1 MTHPFI
7 LPLRR
12 CIVPSLVGGKAVG
25 LARLMAAGMAVPDG
39 FCVTAEAYH
48 QALRAIGF
56 SSAERWKRAIA
67 QTDEARREVL
77 NESRSIILKTDVSL
91 LASLCVEEIHRI
103 ADRQERRW
111 AVRSSATNEDGWEAS
126 FAGLYRTE
134 LAISPTEFGQAIK
147 NIWASIWDERVVAY
161 VVKSGTTGSPPA
173 MAVVIQ
179 PMLDA
184 QVAGVAYS
192 IHPVT
197 GHANQVT
204 INVVR
209 GLAVPLVEGL
219 VAPDQYVVEL
229 GENDQ
234 SGYIR
239 RRILAQQ
246 PEQLVMGAGGLCKKP
261 LSVAEREQ
269 PALSEQQLLG
279 VARLAKRIEHI
290 VQYPVDMEWA
300 FEGEGLWVL
309 QARPI
314 AAVKPSS
321 ELTDDECEWSRTNF
335 KETMPEVPSP
345 MGRSFL
351 ESFMEGYILSHY
363 RRLGCRIP
371 QGLSSVRT
379 LHGRPYLNV
388 SLFHSLVG
396 QLRGEP
402 LFNVEQMG
410 GEPLRTAPAVT
421 ALGWFALI
429 RAGWLMWREMGRVT
443 KSGPRWFAE
452 MKKLA
457 DSYRRDCIEH
467 FSIEEL
473 TASLDELGLW
483 LDRREVTFG
492 IAAGVGQCLQ
502 TFSILLPR
510 WLGDDWRSLLN
521 AALQGQGTVISAQQ
535 IIRLAELVEMARAD
549 EAVSREL
556 LRERSIFSSF
566 RQTMR
571 GRPFLDAFDRYLE
584 DYGHRGLSE
593 SDVMSPRFADKPE
606 VLLAVITVQLRGPAE
621 TQADIA
627 ERQRSIREKALT
639 TIRARCGWRLDRW
652 AIFQWWY
659 RRLCRFYAL
668 REANRHHLMYY
679 STAARNLLL
688 RFGEW
693 LAERGVLT
701 ARDDVFFLTWGER
714 MELSSGI
721 SKDWAAL
728 VQARRVE
735 RECWMKIQVP
745 DTIRDWEEVTKGHQ
759 ESVLPGPEGVWRGIP
774 ISLGCVAGPVRVV
787 RSMEDWPKVKKGD
800 ILFVPVIDPGMA
812 PLFGIVAGLVVEM
825 GGTLSHGAIIA
836 REYGLPAVVN
846 VGKVTEQLRDGDRI
860 RLDAGAGEIRLD
872 SDAES
877 EIFVKLN
884 TTE

>member
-1 MTHPFI
+1 MTHSFI

-12 CIVPSLVGGKAVG
+12 SISPSLVGGKAAG
-25 LARLMAAGMAVPDG
+25 LARLMASGMAVPEG
-39 FCVTAEAYH
+39 FCVTTKAYH
-48 QALRAIGF
+48 QALHAIGF
-56 SSAERWKRAIA
+56 LPAEQWKRAIA
-67 QTDEARREVL
+67 LGAEDRQEVL
-77 NESRSIILKTDVSL
+77 NECRSIILETDVSL
-91 LASLCVEEIHRI
+91 LVSLCVEETHRI
-103 ADRQERRW
+103 ACRQKRRW
-111 AVRSSATNEDGWEAS
+111 AVRSSATNEDAGEAS

-134 LAISPTEFGQAIK
+134 LGVSPAEFGHAIK

-161 VVKSGTTGSPPA
+161 VVKSGMGGSPPA

-197 GHANQVT
+197 GGANQVT
-204 INVVR
+204 INAVR
-209 GLAVPLVEGL
+209 GLAMPLVEGG
-219 VAPDQYVVEL
+219 VSPDQYVVEL
-229 GENDQ
+229 GGNDRA
-234 SGYIR
+234 GYVR

-246 PEQLVMGAGGLCKKP
+246 QDQLVMGAVGLCKKP

-269 PALSEQQLLG
+269 PALSDQQLFEL
-279 VARLAKRIEHI
+279 ARLAKRIEDI
-290 VQYPVDMEWA
+290 VRQPVDMEWA
-300 FEGEGLWVL
+300 FEAERLWVL

-314 AAVKPSS
+314 AAVQPSS

-351 ESFMEGYILSHY
+351 EHFMEAYIVSHY

-388 SLFHSLVG
+388 SLFHNLVG

-402 LFNVEQMG
+402 LLNVEQMG
-410 GEPLRTAPAVT
+410 GEPLRTVPAVT
-421 ALGWFALI
+421 ALGWFAFI

-443 KSGPRWFAE
+443 KSGPGWFAE
-452 MKKLA
+452 MKELA
-457 DSYRRDCIEH
+457 DTYRRDCLEH
-467 FSIEEL
+467 FSIEDL
-473 TASLDELGLW
+473 IASLDELGLW

-502 TFSILLPR
+502 TFSLLLPR

-535 IIRLAELVEMARAD
+535 IIRLAELVEIARAD
-549 EAVSREL
+549 EIVSREL
-556 LRERSIFSSF
+556 LRNGSNFGSF
-566 RQTMR
+566 RQVMR
-571 GRPFLDAFDRYLE
+571 DRPFLVAFDRYLK
-584 DYGHRGLSE
+584 DYGHRGLGE
-593 SDVMSPRFADKPE
+593 SDVMSPRFADQPR
-606 VLLAVITVQLRGPAE
+606 VLLAVITMQLRGPAA
-621 TQADIA
+621 TLADIA
-627 ERQRSIREKALT
+627 ERQRGVRAKALE
-639 TIRARCGWRLDRW
+639 TIRARCGWRFDRW
-652 AIFQWWY
+652 VIFQWWY
-659 RRLCRFYAL
+659 RRLCRFYVL

-688 RFGEW
+688 RFGER
-693 LAERGVLT
+693 LVERGVFA
-701 ARDDVFFLTWGER
+701 ARDDVFFLTWEER
-714 MELSSGI
+714 LELSSRT

-735 RECWMKIQVP
+735 RECCMKVQVP
-745 DTIRDWEEVTKGHQ
+745 DTIRDWEEVMKGHH
-759 ESVLPGPEGVWRGIP
+759 ESVSPGPEGIWRGIP
-774 ISLGCVAGPVRVV
+774 VSLGSATGPARVV
-787 RSMEDWPKVKKGD
+787 QSMQDWPRVNKGD
-800 ILFVPVIDPGMA
+800 ILVVPVIDPGMA
-812 PLFGIVAGLVVEM
+812 PLFGLAAGLVAEM

-846 VGKVTEQLRDGDRI
+846 VGNITERLRDGDRI
-860 RLDAGAGEIRLD
+860 RLDAGAGEIRFD
-872 SDAES
+872 S
-877 EIFVKLN
+877 V
-884 TTE
+884 TEVGSIREAKCS